1 MRMLAGKVPLFDEL
15 FDPVGVAACDDDDD
29 VCRTRPS
36 FVANIGTGRGIRLC
50 AEPIDWEN
58 WTTFVGLRPLFVGSG
73 GEH

>member
-1 MRMLAGKVPLFDEL
+1 MAV
-15 FDPVGVAACDDDDD
+15 CDDEED

-36 FVANIGTGRGIRLC
+36 LVANIGTGRGMRFC

-58 WTTFVGLRPLFVGSG
+58 CTTLVGLKPLLFGSG

>member
-50 AEPIDWEN
+50 AEPID
-58 WTTFVGLRPLFVGSG
+58 
-73 GEH
+73 